1 MSSLIFNHITTPVSR
16 AGGPNMMLPVLCIG
30 IFFLVKAFTL
40 PVGAAILIG
49 GLILV
54 MLFIGVRLYLMTLAR
69 IDFLDDRIEMLLAV
83 YKREI
88 RYDSIE
94 SVKVVRFGLTPLIWV
109 EIKSKLSGGSIRFT
123 VPGPETALGSLQD
136 CTASLVRE
144 FTARGIRTI
153 EL

>member
-16 AGGPNMMLPVLCIG
+16 AGGANMMLPVLCIG

-54 MLFIGVRLYLMTLAR
+54 MLYIGVRLYLMTLAR
-69 IDFLDDRIEMLLAV
+69 IDFLDDRIEMLFAV

-94 SVKVVRFGLTPLIWV
+94 SVKVVRSVSRRSSG
-109 EIKSKLSGGSIRFT
+109 SKLNRSSPEGAFGSRFQ
-123 VPGPETALGSLQD
+123 VPRQH
-136 CTASLVRE
+136 
-144 FTARGIRTI
+144 
-153 EL
+153 

>member
-1 MSSLIFNHITTPVSR
+1 MSSLIFIHITTPVSR
-16 AGGPNMMLPVLCIG
+16 AGGANMMLPVLCIG

-49 GLILV
+49 GPILV
-54 MLFIGVRLYLMTLAR
+54 ILYIAVRLYLMTLAR

-94 SVKVVRFGLTPLIWV
+94 SVKVVRFGLTPFKFLWWIRRPDPRIVLVQKWLQRN
-109 EIKSKLSGGSIRFT
+109 KLQAQYCHIC
-123 VPGPETALGSLQD
+123 V
-136 CTASLVRE
+136 
-144 FTARGIRTI
+144 
-153 EL
+153 